1 MTKTFDDLRE
11 QTQELNEARI
21 LRAGAAIFYA
31 AKVRESGK
39 RVESK
44 IGEAKQD
51 FTKAKSQEDI
61 SKKIDGMMDGMEAIG
76 DALIANRQ
84 MVGNLTGVALSAAL
98 LTERTNKQITKI
110 MKGNKRR

>member
-1 MTKTFDDLRE
+1 MTKTYEQIRE
-11 QTQELNEARI
+11 QTEELNEARI

-51 FTKAKSQEDI
+51 FQKAKSQDAI
-61 SKKIDGMMDGMEAIG
+61 SKKIDGMMEGMEAIG
-76 DALIANRQ
+76 DALIAHRQ
-84 MVGNLTGVALSAAL
+84 MIGNLTGVALSAAL
-98 LTERTNKQITKI
+98 LTERTNKEI
-110 MKGNKRR
+110 MKMMKGSKRR